1 MPVSHMTK
9 NVALDNLSPGSLAKF
24 GPAVK
29 FSFDAPQMISLV
41 TKKLLTQDI
50 VLLFW
55 LWFVQK
61 SKLGT
66 GNK

>member
-1 MPVSHMTK
+1 
-9 NVALDNLSPGSLAKF
+9 LSPGSLAKF

-29 FSFDAPQMISLV
+29 FSFDAPQMRSLV